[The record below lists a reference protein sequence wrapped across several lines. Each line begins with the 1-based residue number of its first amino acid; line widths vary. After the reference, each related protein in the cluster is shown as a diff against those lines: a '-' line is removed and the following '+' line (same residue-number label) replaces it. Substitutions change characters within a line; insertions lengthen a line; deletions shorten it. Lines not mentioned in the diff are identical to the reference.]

1 MSRLTLRFVAL
12 LACAFVWTACGSPQV
27 DTSLP
32 VDEARLLNS
41 DVSTSWVR
49 TQELLQ
55 DAAMTTE
62 LLAGL
67 PDDVGPQDFD
77 IAMVRHTLE
86 ACFTETVEWVP
97 GEDLDRQPRR
107 AVAEAGEGHTPLTE
121 RPPVGRAYAC
131 QPSRMI
137 ALEAY
142 LEVVP
147 DELRAFLLDRTLSVD
162 ALRVNLKDVLVSWL
176 DALEADV
183 TDARI
188 AMERLR
194 DEAEQKRAL
203 AQTSDVDEA
212 ARTQAE
218 RDYDIVLTELESVQA
233 VLSRYDEQFS
243 DMRALRRQLVEQ
255 AARNLATM
263 GMDAAA
269 PTR

>member
-1 MSRLTLRFVAL
+1 MIRNARNRLLVCVGAI
-12 LACAFVWTACGSPQV
+12 ACGLVACGSPQV

-55 DAAMTTE
+55 DVAMGTE
-62 LLAGL
+62 RLGTL
-67 PDDVGPQDFD
+67 PPEIGPEDFD

-86 ACFTETVEWVP
+86 SCFTETVEWVP
-97 GEDLDRQPRR
+97 GADLERQPRR
-107 AVAEAGEGHTPLTE
+107 ATAEAGEGHTPLTE
-121 RPPVGRAYAC
+121 RPPVGRAQAC

-137 ALEAY
+137 AMEAY

-147 DELRAFLLDRTLSVD
+147 GELRGFLLDRTLEVD

-183 TDARI
+183 ADARI

-194 DEAEQKRAL
+194 GEAEQKRAL
-203 AQTSDVDEA
+203 AQTSDVDEQ
-212 ARTQAE
+212 ARAQAE
-218 RDYDIVLTELESVQA
+218 RDYDTVLTELEAVQA
-233 VLSRYDEQFS
+233 VLARFDEQFS

-263 GMDAAA
+263 GTSAE
-269 PTR
+269 